1 MRTMHVD
8 KLPRILK
15 MKKQVEEELHVKIT
29 NKRTEISIQGK
40 TENEFLAEEVI
51 EALDFGFEFRIAM
64 LIKED
69 DFVFEKISIKS
80 FTKRK
85 DLNIVRGRII
95 GKEGR
100 TKKALSVLTKCF
112 FELKNNEVGIIG
124 DSELIKNAQEA
135 VILLIKGTKQ
145 ANVYK
150 YLEKHQPEPILD
162 LGLKDFKK
170 KSKQ

>member
-1 MRTMHVD
+1 MRTMHVY

-100 TKKALSVLTKCF
+100 TKKALSVLTKC
-112 FELKNNEVGIIG
+112 
-124 DSELIKNAQEA
+124 
-135 VILLIKGTKQ
+135 
-145 ANVYK
+145 
-150 YLEKHQPEPILD
+150 
-162 LGLKDFKK
+162 
-170 KSKQ
+170 